1 MDFFNSVA
9 NLTVFFSERE
19 IKGLISYLQ
28 KPERRWYFIY
38 NKNNNSLLISNKLLL
53 TYLQWAIFGKP
64 QLNQY
69 LSEIYTNGH

>member
-28 KPERRWYFIY
+28 KPEER
-38 NKNNNSLLISNKLLL
+38 
-53 TYLQWAIFGKP
+53 
-64 QLNQY
+64 
-69 LSEIYTNGH
+69 

>member
-1 MDFFNSVA
+1 LITSVA

-28 KPERRWYFIY
+28 KPEGRWYFIY